1 MMTVYLLA
9 QIEIEDPDEYRQYLD
24 GFFPVFEKFNGEFL
38 ASDPAT
44 EVIEGEWAYPRTAI
58 MKFPSEEDAKAW
70 HDSAEYQQ
78 LARHRWASAR
88 SNLVMVRGPRD

>member
-1 MMTVYLLA
+1 MLSVYLLA
-9 QIEIEDPDEYRQYLD
+9 LIETEDPDESRQYLD
-24 GFFPVFEKFNGEFL
+24 VFFPVSDKFSGQFL
-38 ASDPAT
+38 ASHPDS
-44 EVIEGEWAYPRTAI
+44 EVFEGAWAYPRTAI